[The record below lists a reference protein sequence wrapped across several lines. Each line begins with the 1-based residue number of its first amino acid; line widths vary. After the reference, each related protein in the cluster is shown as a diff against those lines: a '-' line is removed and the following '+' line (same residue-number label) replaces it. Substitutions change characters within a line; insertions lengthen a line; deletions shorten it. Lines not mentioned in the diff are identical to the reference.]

1 MAGHTPGP
9 WIRDAVMQDQDYDI
23 CLGYEIEGQG
33 SPIVIACVHDD
44 CDGRGY
50 QDGPITPQAARAN
63 AMLICA
69 APALLEACK
78 AAVECTGGSQNWN
91 GETEKFLKLCEE
103 AIALATPSAKG
114 DRNVTVT
121 EADLQQSFD
130 DLSAAI
136 DRKNQLCN
144 QLVNALEDVCQLA
157 ATAMGQ
163 ANDDGSEYDIDGELS
178 EARAAISKAKRGV
191 GTWTQNN

>member
-1 MAGHTPGP
+1 M
-9 WIRDAVMQDQDYDI
+9 
-23 CLGYEIEGQG
+23 
-33 SPIVIACVHDD
+33 
-44 CDGRGY
+44 
-50 QDGPITPQAARAN
+50 
-63 AMLICA
+63 
-69 APALLEACK
+69 
-78 AAVECTGGSQNWN
+78 
-91 GETEKFLKLCEE
+91 
-103 AIALATPSAKG
+103 
-114 DRNVTVT
+114 TVT
-121 EADLQQSFD
+121 EADLQQSID

-144 QLVNALEDVCQLA
+144 QLVSALEDVCQLA